1 MSLLKFAGIQVF
13 KANNDQNI
21 DLGPLTQLVGKW
33 GSTETPQ
40 TGWNVIAVPGPS
52 GFILEIIP
60 YKEILTFSPV
70 VVAGNR
76 GAFVNGQ
83 EEVQNIVGLMYEQSV
98 ISTCTLDKCADR
110 GFSAGTEIHAETGL
124 FLYLPGKDGGF
135 DLARLSTIPHGNS
148 VLAMGNSSVVQ
159 NPPNTFIPEISS
171 IPFPNP
177 GLMGYSEEY
186 TLQKDFPN
194 FNAANPNQ
202 SLTED
207 ISDKTIA
214 SMTTLDFSTKRGT
227 GGILN
232 IPFIQKNID
241 TTRMDS
247 TFWIETMTDGSELLQ
262 YSQNIFLDF
271 PPTNSKVMVTWPHV
285 TVNSMTRLLTS

>member
-1 MSLLKFAGIQVF
+1 MSTLQFTGIQVF
-13 KANNDQNI
+13 KPETEKDIN
-21 DLGPLTQLVGKW
+21 LGPLTKLVGTW
-33 GSTETPQ
+33 ESTNDPQ
-40 TGWNVIAVPGPS
+40 TGWNVIAVPGPN

-60 YKEILTFSPV
+60 YKETFTFSPV

-76 GAFVNGQ
+76 GPFVNGN
-83 EEVQNIVGLMYEQSV
+83 EVIQNITGLLYEQSV
-98 ISTCTLDKCADR
+98 ISTCTLPKCADR
-110 GFSAGTEIHAETGL
+110 GFPAGSEIHAETGL
-124 FLYLPGKDGGF
+124 FLFLPGKEGGF
-135 DLARLSTIPHGNS
+135 DIARLSTIPHGNS
-148 VLAMGNSSVVQ
+148 VLAMGNSSEIQ
-159 NPPNTFIPEISS
+159 NPPNTFTPTISA

-186 TLQKDFPN
+186 TLQTDFPT
-194 FNAANPNQ
+194 FNAANPNA
-202 SLTED
+202 SLAAD
-207 ISDKTIA
+207 IATKTIS

-247 TFWIETMTDGSELLQ
+247 TFWIETMEDGSELLQ

-271 PPTNSKVMVTWPHV
+271 PPTNSKTMVTWPHV
-285 TVNSMTRLLTS
+285 TVNSMTRKS